1 MFSMPEG
8 TPQPTIINH
17 IINHKN
23 VIKPQSRT
31 KRFKRS
37 ENSTEYKTSPY
48 CTSFDLNKQ
57 LTYFLCEAIDQ
68 QVDFLPVLNTRIC
81 MCISTHGQQTDCK
94 EINQTATFWC
104 HFFYK
109 TLIQN

>member
-1 MFSMPEG
+1 MNMFSMPEG
-8 TPQPTIINH
+8 IPQPTIINH

-31 KRFKRS
+31 KQFKRS

-48 CTSFDLNKQ
+48 CASFDLNKQ

-68 QVDFLPVLNTRIC
+68 QVDFLPVLNARIC
-81 MCISTHGQQTDCK
+81 MCISTHGQQTDGK
-94 EINQTATFWC
+94 KSTKQP
-104 HFFYK
+104 HFGAISFTK
-109 TLIQN
+109 H